1 MSVGL
6 LKRNTGLM
14 PSSCGLEEPV
24 NITRKRLGPGTP
36 KASVTV
42 KHSSDGDSVKHFDLL
57 TALFCLD
64 FNTSQG
70 LVSSGLICGNFCS
83 YTVEKAMAP
92 HSSTL
97 AWKIPWTEEP
107 GRLQSMGSLRVGHDW
122 ATSLRLFTFMHWRR
136 KWHPTPVFLHGE
148 SHGRRSLVGCH
159 LWGRTESDTTEA
171 T

>member
-1 MSVGL
+1 MRHPSQQGIIQLEMSVGL

-42 KHSSDGDSVKHFDLL
+42 KHSSDGDSGKHFDLL

-97 AWKIPWTEEP
+97 AGK
-107 GRLQSMGSLRVGHDW
+107 
-122 ATSLRLFTFMHWRR
+122 
-136 KWHPTPVFLHGE
+136 
-148 SHGRRSLVGCH
+148 SHGRRSLVGCS
-159 LWGRTESDTTEA
+159 LWGC
-171 T
+171 

>member
-1 MSVGL
+1 MRSKTGQSQTLKDSRALLRGLSFIPRMMVESQQGIIQLEMSVGL

-97 AWKIPWTEEP
+97 AGKS
-107 GRLQSMGSLRVGHDW
+107 QD
-122 ATSLRLFTFMHWRR
+122 R
-136 KWHPTPVFLHGE
+136 KSV
-148 SHGRRSLVGCH
+148 V
-159 LWGRTESDTTEA
+159 
-171 T
+171 